1 MDGMMGMEGMM
12 GPGMMG
18 GGSMGPGMM
27 GMMNMDGMMG
37 MEGMM
42 GPGMMG
48 MGATETLDNFWRS
61 EEPTVM
67 VRALDFTAQ
76 PDETYRYRIRI
87 VVFNPNY
94 NREDVS
100 PGVNT
105 KSEELQGDWSQA
117 TDEVHM
123 PPDVTA
129 YAMGVLPATPKSE
142 MKGAFQII
150 KFNPE
155 DGQTL
160 PRQFEAAPGELL
172 GEVRTTPIPT
182 SDGTGPKNK
191 AVDFSSQLLVLDVVG
206 GYKPLSAD
214 FARPP
219 INQPAAAV
227 VLRPDGLVEF
237 LNEADDRPDEVRK
250 DVESN
255 YKRELKES
263 DKVRSTSMGSGYEM
277 GGMMDPSMMMG
288 PGMMGGPR

>member
-1 MDGMMGMEGMM
+1 MMPGMMGMEGA
-12 GPGMMG
+12 P
-18 GGSMGPGMM
+18 
-27 GMMNMDGMMG
+27 
-37 MEGMM
+37 
-42 GPGMMG
+42 
-48 MGATETLDNFWRS
+48 ETLGNFWRS

-94 NREDVS
+94 NREDVA
-100 PGVNT
+100 PGVDA

-142 MKGAFQII
+142 MKGSFQII

-160 PRQFEAAPGELL
+160 PRQFDAGPGELL
-172 GEVRTTPIPT
+172 GEYRTTQIPT

-191 AVDFSSQLLVLDVVG
+191 GVDFSSQLMVLDVLG
-206 GYKPLSAD
+206 GYKPLSTD

-219 INQPAAAV
+219 INQPAAAAL
-227 VLRPDGLVEF
+227 LRPDGLVEL
-237 LNEADDRPDEVRK
+237 LNEADDRPDEVRR

-263 DKVRSTSMGSGYEM
+263 DKIRSSSMGSGYES
-277 GGMMDPSMMMG
+277 GGMMDGMMG